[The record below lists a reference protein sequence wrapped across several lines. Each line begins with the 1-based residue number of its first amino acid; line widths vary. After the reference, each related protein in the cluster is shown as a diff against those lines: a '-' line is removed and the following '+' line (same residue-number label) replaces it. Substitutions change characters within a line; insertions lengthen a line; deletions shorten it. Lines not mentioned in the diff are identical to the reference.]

1 MFTGGSSLTSLLG
14 TIIDSIY
21 FVDETC
27 KCSDLIL
34 CNDGMQK
41 LQQSV
46 FPAEQGPNGIYCSWI
61 GVLKVHC

>member
-1 MFTGGSSLTSLLG
+1 MFTGSRPLTSLLR

-34 CNDGMQK
+34 CNVMMECRNYNNLYSRPNK
-41 LQQSV
+41 VPMV
-46 FPAEQGPNGIYCSWI
+46 FIAHGLEY
-61 GVLKVHC
+61 

>member
-1 MFTGGSSLTSLLG
+1 MFTGASSLTSLLG

-34 CNDGMQK
+34 CNDEMQK

-61 GVLKVHC
+61 VLKVHC